1 VTLALSRSVRRRA
14 ALALALLPGLVS
26 AEDPAVF
33 RPKLKPPE
41 SVEPFL
47 KQIEPGTD
55 SFPEE
60 RTG

>member
-33 RPKLKPPE
+33 RPNLKAPE
-41 SVEPFL
+41 SVEPF
-47 KQIEPGTD
+47 
-55 SFPEE
+55 
-60 RTG
+60 